1 MASTSTIWSSEK
13 DDKARGAGA
22 GVPFAQSERKD
33 KWWVAPLTQAIA
45 LGLLGL
51 YATWAALQGKYFEY
65 GNYLS
70 PFYSPLFNPSWRP
83 WWLSPALF
91 ILWAPGGFRAT
102 CYYYRKAYY
111 RAFFA
116 DPPGCGVGETKS
128 AGYCGETKFPFIL
141 QNIHRYFLYLALLF
155 MIPLWYDVARGFVFD
170 GRLGAGLGSLVILAS
185 TGLLTMYTL
194 SCHSLRHWVG
204 GKLDC
209 FSCASGGEQ
218 RRQAWSVL
226 SIFNEHHMAWAW
238 WSLLAVCSADLYVR
252 LCAMNVIQDPRF
264 F

>member
-91 ILWAPGGFRAT
+91 ILWAPGG
-102 CYYYRKAYY
+102 
-111 RAFFA
+111 
-116 DPPGCGVGETKS
+116 
-128 AGYCGETKFPFIL
+128 
-141 QNIHRYFLYLALLF
+141 
-155 MIPLWYDVARGFVFD
+155 
-170 GRLGAGLGSLVILAS
+170 
-185 TGLLTMYTL
+185 
-194 SCHSLRHWVG
+194 
-204 GKLDC
+204 
-209 FSCASGGEQ
+209 
-218 RRQAWSVL
+218 
-226 SIFNEHHMAWAW
+226 
-238 WSLLAVCSADLYVR
+238 
-252 LCAMNVIQDPRF
+252 
-264 F
+264 